1 MDERAIKRLV
11 VTLIVAIGI
20 ILLAKSMLRKTYIN
34 LNKATEIRKQ
44 AVVVQPPLVIQTLDT
59 PAVDLAPAS
68 GVETATA
75 SAPSAPAQSY

>member
-1 MDERAIKRLV
+1 MDERVIKRLV
-11 VTLIVAIGI
+11 VTLIVAIAI
-20 ILLAKSMLRKTYIN
+20 ILLAKSMLRKTYTN

-44 AVVVQPPLVIQTLDT
+44 AVIVQPPVVIHTLDT
-59 PAVDLAPAS
+59 PTVELAPAS